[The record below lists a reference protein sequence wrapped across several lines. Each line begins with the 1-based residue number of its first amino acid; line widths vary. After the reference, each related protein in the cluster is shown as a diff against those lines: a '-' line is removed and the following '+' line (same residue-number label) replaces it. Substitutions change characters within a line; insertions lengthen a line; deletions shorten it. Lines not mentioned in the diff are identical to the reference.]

1 MECIFI
7 YVCTYVLVNHRKLL
21 LDIDHILAE
30 IAVSI
35 HKIANGIAGMVY
47 GSVVL
52 ASELRT
58 DRGQRC
64 FGEIAA

>member
-1 MECIFI
+1 MYIN
-7 YVCTYVLVNHRKLL
+7 VCTYVLVNHRKLL

-35 HKIANGIAGMVY
+35 HKITNGIAGMVY

-58 DRGQRC
+58 DRGQGC